1 MSFHMPVSDVFF
13 IRGRGVVATGQVQA
27 GSIRKGDNVQINGG
41 DPVRVDGIEA
51 FRKQLDEANQ
61 GDNIGLLFTSL
72 DKGDLNR
79 GDMVTVG
86 EVVLPDAPNAPPAAG
101 GLPDWPGGL
110 PPG

>member
-1 MSFHMPVSDVFF
+1 MSFQMPVTDVFF

-61 GDNIGLLFTSL
+61 GDNIGLLFASL
-72 DKGDLNR
+72 DKGELNP

-86 EVVLPDAPNAPPAAG
+86 EVVLPDAPPAPG